1 MGNKW
6 RNMGIHGIWWW
17 LNGHLRAF
25 SWTNMGLIWWYSDIS
40 GLWENKIV
48 IYHDDIMVISWWYQ
62 LWSPYHWDYVM
73 IYGNKVTYGNGMGY
87 YNDWWLNGDIRVISW
102 WSWLWGG
109 AIIDA
114 WMRLAYVEIYSF
126 KLQNPQWFSMSLN
139 CCCLHIKLGIR
150 LKKENIVEFCGNLH
164 GRAQRLGFAIT
175 TVWKEQPN
183 FWGLKMAEALAKLRN
198 HLPSAKLT

>member
-1 MGNKW
+1 MISIMKPLSLG
-6 RNMGIHGIWWW
+6 
-17 LNGHLRAF
+17 LCDDLR
-25 SWTNMGLIWWYSDIS
+25 D
-40 GLWENKIV
+40 
-48 IYHDDIMVISWWYQ
+48 Q
-62 LWSPYHWDYVM
+62 
-73 IYGNKVTYGNGMGY
+73 
-87 YNDWWLNGDIRVISW
+87 GDIWKRYGILMIGDLMVTSGW
-102 WSWLWGG
+102 YHGGHGCGG

-139 CCCLHIKLGIR
+139 CCCQHIKLGIR